1 MTFPTLRSSKLS
13 VETSDVTTHD
23 ITLPATI
30 ENGDLLLVVSAQ
42 DGNSWASFPGGWTEL
57 LNVDHGL
64 LGFAVYAK
72 VADGTE
78 DASVIQPTTGPL
90 QQSSHIAIAV
100 QAWGGSINDV
110 EGTFNTGTST
120 TPDPPSHTAS
130 SGGTAD
136 RMWIAIG
143 GADEG
148 NNSAFSAYP
157 YADNNLTQG
166 SANDTGVAVAL
177 CSDELTGVTQNPG
190 TFTIGQSQLWGA
202 GTISIEP
209 AGPGKPYYYYAQQ

>member
-1 MTFPTLRSSKLS
+1 MAFPTVRSSKLS

-23 ITLPATI
+23 ITLPAPI

-42 DGNSWASFPGGWTEL
+42 DGNLWATFPGGWTEL
-57 LNVDHGL
+57 LNADHGAL
-64 LGFAVYAK
+64 AFAVYAK

-78 DASVIQPTTGPL
+78 DSSVIQPTTGIGK
-90 QQSSHIAIAV
+90 QSSVIVLAI
-100 QAWGGSINDV
+100 QSWGGSINDV
-110 EGTFNTGTST
+110 KGTFNTGTGT
-120 TPDPPSHTAS
+120 TPDPASHTAS

-143 GADEG
+143 GSDEG
-148 NNSAFSAYP
+148 NSSAFSAYP

-166 SANDTGVAVAL
+166 SANDFGVAVAF

-190 TFTIGQSQLWGA
+190 TFTIGQSILWGA

-209 AGPGKPYYYYAQQ
+209 AGPGKPYYYYAQH